1 MLDHPYVIK
10 LYEVIYTPTDI
21 FLITELAENG
31 ELFNYIVSR
40 KRIDVQ
46 KARYYFQQFIGAV
59 DYLHKQV

>member
-1 MLDHPYVIK
+1 MQMLDHPYVIK

-40 KRIDVQ
+40 KRIDVA
-46 KARYYFQQFIGAV
+46 KARYYF
-59 DYLHKQV
+59 